1 VDRFPPALRLLGIGW
16 YFALC
21 IALGIGG
28 GVWLDN
34 RLDISPLFTL
44 LGLGVGLAAA
54 FYGGFRMLIEALAG
68 DGDRGKGGS
77 S

>member
-1 VDRFPPALRLLGIGW
+1 MGRLSPALRLVGIGW

-34 RLDISPLFTL
+34 RFDLSPLFTF
-44 LGLGVGLAAA
+44 LGLALGLLAA
-54 FYGGFRMLIEALAG
+54 FYGGYRMLIEALV
-68 DGDRGKGGS
+68 GDREKGGGGR
-77 S
+77 

>member
-1 VDRFPPALRLLGIGW
+1 MDRLPPAVRLLGIGW

-28 GVWLDN
+28 GVWLDK

-44 LGLGVGLAAA
+44 LGLGAGLGAA
-54 FYGGFRMLIEALAG
+54 FYGGFRMLVEALG
-68 DGDRGKGGS
+68 GDRDRGRGGS
-77 S
+77 

>member
-1 VDRFPPALRLLGIGW
+1 MGRFPPALRLLGIGW

-28 GVWLDN
+28 GVWLDS

-44 LGLGVGLAAA
+44 LGLCIGLAAA
-54 FYGGFRMLIEALAG
+54 FYGGFRMLMEALAG
-68 DGDRGKGGS
+68 DGDRGKGGH
-77 S
+77 